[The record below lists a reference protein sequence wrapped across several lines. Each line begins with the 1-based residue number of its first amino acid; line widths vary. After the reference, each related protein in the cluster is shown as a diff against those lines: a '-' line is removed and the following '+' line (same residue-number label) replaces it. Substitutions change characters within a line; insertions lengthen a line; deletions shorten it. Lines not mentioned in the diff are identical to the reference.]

1 MIVMSVKQLS
11 VLLLFMTAMF
21 YANAVRAD
29 SIEELIELF
38 RIKEEIEAQHKE
50 CLQGSSQSIEAEIQY
65 ELETERLEIE
75 PGDEDWALLIA
86 IYSEYYNALC
96 DYLSGEEILNFYR
109 SEFRKRF
116 TPEEIATLI
125 EFHRTPVGKKL
136 NNELFE
142 INRVFGKILSE
153 RQSIDAYEAQR
164 RFEEHIEG
172 FWKYRDEKLNGD
184 SREQDA

>member
-1 MIVMSVKQLS
+1 MLPKQLS
-11 VLLLFMTAMF
+11 ILLVTVTALL
-21 YANAVRAD
+21 YANVAPAD
-29 SIEELIELF
+29 NVEELIELF
-38 RIKEEIEAQHKE
+38 RIKEEIESQHKE
-50 CLQGSSQSIEAEIQY
+50 CLDGSAQSIEAEIQY
-65 ELETERLEIE
+65 ELESERLEIE

-86 IYSEYYNALC
+86 IYSEFYNALC
-96 DYLSGEEILNFYR
+96 DYLSGEEILNFYK

-116 TPEEIATLI
+116 TPEEIDTLI
-125 EFHRTPVGKKL
+125 EFHRTPAGKKL

-142 INRVFGKILSE
+142 INRIFGKTLSE